1 MDVGAFVAHLQGLA
15 VVAPA
20 IAGVARHVDV
30 REEMHFHLEYAI
42 AFASLAPPALHIER
56 EAPRSV
62 ATLARQGHAGEQFP
76 DRCEQAGIRSRV
88 GPRRAADRTLID
100 VDHLVEVIETV
111 DALVRRRLVVAA
123 VQMPGDRAIER
134 VVDQRGLAGA
144 GHAGDAHEKA
154 NRQIQVGLQ
163 EIVAARADQVQPL
176 ARLRSVSQVGHTDAS
191 GARQELPGGRLR
203 GLHDFLRR
211 ASGDHFAAMAS
222 GTRTHVDHV
231 VGAEDGIEVVF
242 DDDDGVAQVTQPQQ
256 RLQQPVVVALVQA
269 DGRLVEHV
277 HDTGQPGA
285 DLAGQP
291 DALRLAA
298 REGVGRSIER
308 QVVEADVD
316 QETEPRGDL
325 PHQLVGDGLARA
337 GEPQGRE
344 ERGGVIQGEM
354 TEFMDRPAADEHE
367 ARLAAQAG
375 AFAFGAGRHGLIGG
389 KLFPDRLRVGLPVA
403 PLQIGDDALEH
414 VLAHVAAP
422 ALADVGEPDLFVPGA
437 VEHEITDAL
446 VQRHERG
453 LDVEPVVGRQRFE
466 HLVVELITPVPALH
480 RAGRERQV
488 RKGNHALRIE
498 EGDATEAIAAR
509 AGATRAVEREQA
521 RFQVRQRIIAER
533 AGVARR
539 ECAGRSRVHVDH
551 DGASV
556 RQAQRGLERFG
567 EALLEVGAHLDPVD
581 HDFDGVL
588 AGLRQTGWRIEVDD
602 LAVEPHAHES
612 LCPQVVEHVHLG
624 TLPVGND
631 RRQDHDPR
639 FFRQCQDRIHHLR
652 HGLRSQRHA
661 VGRAVGLSDP
671 REQQPQVVVDLGDG
685 ADGRARIVTRRLLL
699 DGDRG
704 RQPLDQID
712 VGLLHQLQE
721 LARVCRERLD
731 VAPLAFGI
739 QGVERQRRLARSR

>member
-1 MDVGAFVAHLQGLA
+1 
-15 VVAPA
+15 
-20 IAGVARHVDV
+20 
-30 REEMHFHLEYAI
+30 
-42 AFASLAPPALHIER
+42 
-56 EAPRSV
+56 
-62 ATLARQGHAGEQFP
+62 
-76 DRCEQAGIRSRV
+76 
-88 GPRRAADRTLID
+88 
-100 VDHLVEVIETV
+100 
-111 DALVRRRLVVAA
+111 
-123 VQMPGDRAIER
+123 
-134 VVDQRGLAGA
+134 
-144 GHAGDAHEKA
+144 
-154 NRQIQVGLQ
+154 
-163 EIVAARADQVQPL
+163 
-176 ARLRSVSQVGHTDAS
+176 
-191 GARQELPGGRLR
+191 
-203 GLHDFLRR
+203 
-211 ASGDHFAAMAS
+211 MAS

-242 DDDDGVAQVTQPQQ
+242 DDDDRVAQVTQPQQ

-277 HDTGQPGA
+277 HDPGESGS
-285 DLAGQP
+285 DLAGQA

-298 REGVGRSIER
+298 GERVGGPVER
-308 QVVEADVD
+308 KIVEANID
-316 QETEPRGDL
+316 QEAQARGDL
-325 PHQLVGDGLARA
+325 AHQLVGDGLARA
-337 GEPQGRE
+337 GEPQRGEEGR
-344 ERGGVIQGEM
+344 GVIEREM
-354 TEFMDRPAADEHE
+354 AHFVDRFAADEHE

-422 ALADVGEPDLFVPGA
+422 ALADVGEPDLLAPGA

-453 LDVEPVVGRQRFE
+453 LDVEPVVGCQRFE
-466 HLVVELITPVPALH
+466 HLVVELIAPVPALH

-498 EGDATEAIAAR
+498 EGDAAEAIAAR

-521 RFQVRQRIIAER
+521 RFQFRQRVIAER
-533 AGVARR
+533 AGEARR

-567 EALLEVGAHLDPVD
+567 ETLLDVRAHLDAVD
-581 HDFDGVL
+581 HDFDRML
-588 AGLRQTGWRIEVDD
+588 ASLRQRGWRIEVDD
-602 LAVEPHAHES
+602 LAIEPHAHES
-612 LCPQVVEHVHLG
+612 LRPQIVEHVHLG
-624 TLPVGND
+624 TLPLGND
-631 RRQDHDPR
+631 GRQDHDPR
-639 FFRQCQDRIHHLR
+639 VVRQCQDRIHHLR

-661 VGRAVGLSDP
+661 VGRAVGLADP

-685 ADGRARIVTRRLLL
+685 ADGRARIVAGRLLL

-712 VGLLHQLQE
+712 IGLLHQLQE

-739 QGVERQRRLARSR
+739 QGVERQRRLARSRQPGDHHQTVAGQIEIDVAQVVGARTAHDDGVVGLADRD